1 MSFAGKMVSL
11 KSRLE
16 RAERQAGELGESSSR
31 LVPLT
36 FPWPDEYGGP
46 KTYMV
51 TPEYIAALNKIYG
64 HHEANSR

>member
-1 MSFAGKMVSL
+1 MSL

-16 RAERQAGELGESSSR
+16 KLEQQAREIGESTSN

-36 FPWPDEYGGP
+36 IPWPDDYGGP
-46 KTYMV
+46 QTYMV

-64 HHEANSR
+64 KHSQQMNPTA